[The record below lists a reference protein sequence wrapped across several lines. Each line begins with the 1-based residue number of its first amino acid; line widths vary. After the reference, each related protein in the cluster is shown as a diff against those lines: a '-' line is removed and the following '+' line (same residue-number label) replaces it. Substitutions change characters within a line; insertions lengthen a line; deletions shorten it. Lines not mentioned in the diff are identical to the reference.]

1 MEKLLGHLME
11 LLENNGDCAI
21 LQYISR
27 SPARRRGS
35 LVLVLALC
43 HL

>member
-1 MEKLLGHLME
+1 MERLLGHLME

-27 SPARRRGS
+27 SPARRGS
-35 LVLVLALC
+35 LVLVSALC